1 MEIIYN
7 NTLIVESGAVYR
19 ITQVQEFS
27 SSRIFPQNICC
38 LLFFMS
44 QTMRVGDLIEASIIL
59 LFQNIVFANI
69 MLTKK
74 IRMHFC

>member
-7 NTLIVESGAVYR
+7 NTLNVESGAVYR

-38 LLFFMS
+38 LLFIMS
-44 QTMRVGDLIEASIIL
+44 QTMRVGDLVEARHIL
-59 LFQNIVFANI
+59 LF
-69 MLTKK
+69 
-74 IRMHFC
+74 

>member
-7 NTLIVESGAVYR
+7 NTLNVESGAVYR

-38 LLFFMS
+38 LLFNMS
-44 QTMRVGDLIEASIIL
+44 QTMRVGDLVEARHIL